1 MLIRRAFEPR
11 ASSRTQ
17 NFDGVSPD
25 FHAEW
30 PERINNAAD
39 RKSSSMAARG
49 SAITC
54 PIELQG
60 ASEVAQMST
69 PEAASRKVL
78 LVEDESLVAMMA
90 SDSLSELGFD
100 VVEASSARAALD
112 RIGAESAQFE
122 FAMVDLGLP
131 DRPGEEL
138 IAEIKMLRPDL
149 PIIVASGYSED
160 VLRARIK
167 ADTGLAFL
175 NKPYD
180 LARLQSAIHTAI
192 RALDRYLLRE
202 PGCTRPRVG
211 CWRGKRP
218 QKCCIPALIVPKMW
232 AHVSPVNPCLPN
244 CPPLRIPTTKACAA
258 FSTWSKA
265 TIPRNCC
272 AFANRSIPASI

>member
-1 MLIRRAFEPR
+1 
-11 ASSRTQ
+11 
-17 NFDGVSPD
+17 
-25 FHAEW
+25 
-30 PERINNAAD
+30 
-39 RKSSSMAARG
+39 
-49 SAITC
+49 
-54 PIELQG
+54 
-60 ASEVAQMST
+60 MST

-122 FAMVDLGLP
+122 FAVVDLGLP

-160 VLRARIK
+160 VLRARNQGRYR
-167 ADTGLAFL
+167 TSVPQQTL
-175 NKPYD
+175 
-180 LARLQSAIHTAI
+180 RSRSTSI
-192 RALDRYLLRE
+192 RDPHSNSRLDRYLLRE

-265 TIPRNCC
+265 TIPRNCS

>member
-1 MLIRRAFEPR
+1 
-11 ASSRTQ
+11 
-17 NFDGVSPD
+17 
-25 FHAEW
+25 
-30 PERINNAAD
+30 
-39 RKSSSMAARG
+39 
-49 SAITC
+49 
-54 PIELQG
+54 
-60 ASEVAQMST
+60 MST

-122 FAMVDLGLP
+122 FAVVDLGLP

-160 VLRARIK
+160 VLRTRIK

-192 RALDRYLLRE
+192 R
-202 PGCTRPRVG
+202 G
-211 CWRGKRP
+211 
-218 QKCCIPALIVPKMW
+218 
-232 AHVSPVNPCLPN
+232 
-244 CPPLRIPTTKACAA
+244 
-258 FSTWSKA
+258 
-265 TIPRNCC
+265 
-272 AFANRSIPASI
+272 